1 MIFNDYGYCFCE
13 AKETPNDIFESDN
26 VIITFGKSLIEIFY
40 YSQNNNNNQTNND
53 NNNNNNNLVK
63 KYEIPINNNNN
74 NNNNNDDNKNEIL
87 CYQLYKNFIICGH
100 RSGIISTWKPTNEMK
115 LENSGKT
122 QVTQCAINKILSTKL
137 SDNKDYLYL
146 ACADGTIKVYSLDSN
161 SIAATSQKFEQ
172 EIDDIKM
179 VNDFDKK
186 KNIIIS
192 LKNGE
197 IKVMDLELQFL
208 FDIPSRFYTK
218 KIRQII
224 SLQKPQNNND
234 NTKGDLLLI
243 TEGNNLDIFTWIK
256 KGSFKVINPHNN
268 NPHNNPHNNMQMQ
281 YQQPPHYPQQN
292 FGFQQY
298 Q

>member
-1 MIFNDYGYCFCE
+1 MI
-13 AKETPNDIFESDN
+13 
-26 VIITFGKSLIEIFY
+26 
-40 YSQNNNNNQTNND
+40 
-53 NNNNNNNLVK
+53 
-63 KYEIPINNNNN
+63 
-74 NNNNNDDNKNEIL
+74 
-87 CYQLYKNFIICGH
+87 
-100 RSGIISTWKPTNEMK
+100 
-115 LENSGKT
+115 
-122 QVTQCAINKILSTKL
+122 
-137 SDNKDYLYL
+137 
-146 ACADGTIKVYSLDSN
+146 
-161 SIAATSQKFEQ
+161 
-172 EIDDIKM
+172 
-179 VNDFDKK
+179 NDFDKK

-208 FDIPSRFYTK
+208 FDIPSRFNTK